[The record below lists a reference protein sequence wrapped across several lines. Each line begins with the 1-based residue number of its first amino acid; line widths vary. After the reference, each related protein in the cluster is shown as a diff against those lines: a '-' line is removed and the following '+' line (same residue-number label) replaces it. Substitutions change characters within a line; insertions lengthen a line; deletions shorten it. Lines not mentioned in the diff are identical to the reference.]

1 MAKKSRENPDKGVPV
16 SKDWGFEY
24 LFNNYLKVV
33 GSWDSSKRKTTAI
46 IALAVSALLL
56 VVSTFLENILPNI
69 VQALIA
75 FPAAVSVF
83 LVISAFVH
91 FRRDEGEPSAKDK
104 KSSAQ
109 RFRTGMFIGAVVL
122 VLVFLV
128 GRFIPYSVGGA
139 LLVTAVLFLYN
150 YMRRTPEEIA
160 LAQAGLIDPRD
171 LTEEELAELQ
181 EAEEVAEAEKELFS
195 DEDSLDEDEFFI
207 SRGENT

>member
-1 MAKKSRENPDKGVPV
+1 MARKSRENPDKGVPV

-33 GSWDSSKRKTTAI
+33 ESWDSSKRKTTAV
-46 IALAVSALLL
+46 IALAVSGLLL
-56 VVSTFLENILPNI
+56 VASTLLEAFLPDF

-75 FPAAVSVF
+75 FPAAVSIF
-83 LVISAFVH
+83 LVISAIAH
-91 FRRDEGEPSAKDK
+91 LRRDEGQPSMKDK

-122 VLVFLV
+122 IIVFLV

-139 LLVTAVLFLYN
+139 FLVTAVLFLYN

-160 LAQAGLIDPRD
+160 LSQAGLIDPRD

-181 EAEEVAEAEKELFS
+181 EAEEVAQAEQELFS
-195 DEDSLDEDEFFI
+195 DEESLDDDEFFI
-207 SRGENT
+207 SRGENV